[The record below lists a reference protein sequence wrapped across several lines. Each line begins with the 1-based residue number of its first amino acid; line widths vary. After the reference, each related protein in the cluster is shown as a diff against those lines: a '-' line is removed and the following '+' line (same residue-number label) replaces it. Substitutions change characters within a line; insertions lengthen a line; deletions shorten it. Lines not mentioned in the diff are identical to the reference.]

1 MAGLL
6 VEVGSLPSPPYLSGH
21 CSRNQL
27 ISASLNAHCPR
38 LMNHEAGCRT
48 EIPVFMFRP
57 PGRKGPAEP
66 QIWASCS
73 NPDSPELC
81 GAISGGQCSQWSLV
95 VTSHFLWLLWSA
107 PPLICTYAGWYGYP
121 LLYSCLENPMDR
133 GAWWARV
140 HEVTES
146 WTRLKGLSM
155 HTCTLPNIT
164 ALVPLDQSQP

>member
-1 MAGLL
+1 MGASQVALVLKNLRASAGDIRKSGLIP
-6 VEVGSLPSPPYLSGH
+6 GS
-21 CSRNQL
+21 
-27 ISASLNAHCPR
+27 
-38 LMNHEAGCRT
+38 
-48 EIPVFMFRP
+48 
-57 PGRKGPAEP
+57 GR
-66 QIWASCS
+66 SS
-73 NPDSPELC
+73 
-81 GAISGGQCSQWSLV
+81 
-95 VTSHFLWLLWSA
+95 
-107 PPLICTYAGWYGYP
+107 AGWYGYP

>member
-1 MAGLL
+1 MLLGSCFIHICILPFSMGASQVALVLKNLQASAGDIRNSGLIP
-6 VEVGSLPSPPYLSGH
+6 GSGRSSG
-21 CSRNQL
+21 
-27 ISASLNAHCPR
+27 
-38 LMNHEAGCRT
+38 
-48 EIPVFMFRP
+48 
-57 PGRKGPAEP
+57 
-66 QIWASCS
+66 
-73 NPDSPELC
+73 
-81 GAISGGQCSQWSLV
+81 
-95 VTSHFLWLLWSA
+95 
-107 PPLICTYAGWYGYP
+107 GWYGYP